1 MPFDQFVQTAIALL
15 GPTAIWLSQSR
26 SVRFQR
32 WACIVGLVSQP
43 FWFLATWDSWQ
54 WGVFVVAV
62 VCLLAWLKGLRVLAG
77 TAPARRCGHRGAAAQ
92 RQAEVIKPGA
102 YKGTCPGPPAER
114 LISTLRYENQ

>member
-1 MPFDQFVQTAIALL
+1 MPSDQLVQTPIALL
-15 GPTAIWLSQSR
+15 VPTAIWLSQSR

-62 VCLLAWLKGLRVLAG
+62 VCLLAWLKGLRVLWL
-77 TAPARRCGHRGAAAQ
+77 APRPPDGVVTVAL
-92 RQAEVIKPGA
+92 PP
-102 YKGTCPGPPAER
+102 KGR
-114 LISTLRYENQ
+114 LK